1 MRAKGIKRNDKKNGA
16 SRNSKG
22 MSANARPQDRAM
34 LGRAS
39 KLLGRAGA
47 TQLHRDGLK
56 SPKRQRL
63 EGMSEERGNDKSDIK
78 PPESFVFEGYR
89 AKSNQ
94 GNAGLKLG
102 GSGKRKGKPRN
113 RGAKRAAAWKAS
125 GGNK

>member
-1 MRAKGIKRNDKKNGA
+1 MRAKSIKRNDKKNEPPG
-16 SRNSKG
+16 NSKG
-22 MSANARPQDRAM
+22 TSANARPQDRSM
-34 LGRAS
+34 QGRAG

-47 TQLHRDGLK
+47 TQLRRDGNK
-56 SPKRQRL
+56 TPKRQRL
-63 EGMSEERGNDKSDIK
+63 EDKGEERGEEKREIK

-113 RGAKRAAAWKAS
+113 RSAKRGAAWKAS
-125 GGNK
+125 GGKK